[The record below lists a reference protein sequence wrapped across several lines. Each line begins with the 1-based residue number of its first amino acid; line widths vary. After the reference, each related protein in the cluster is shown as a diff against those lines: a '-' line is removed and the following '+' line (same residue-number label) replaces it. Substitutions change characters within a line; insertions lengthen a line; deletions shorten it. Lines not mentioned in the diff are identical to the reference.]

1 MNLRSRILAF
11 VVVVIVV
18 SALVGTGAI
27 KAWRRIGVARSQ
39 LAEVQSESLR
49 IAEEFQRS
57 FRQINDTLARYGV
70 SHKTED
76 WDAYLKA
83 SDALN
88 VWIDVQ
94 KPRLST
100 RQEKQAL
107 EQIDT
112 AYDDYRSAALSIHAA
127 VLSDPDR
134 ITTLADWIQF
144 QSERGRLAGLGRNL
158 ADAHRDAMEMLL
170 AEVRQSVGQLG
181 LLLLA
186 TLGVV
191 LLLGGGFAWLVY
203 RDTIAPLRVK
213 LVESLALVERQ
224 EKLASLGVLAA
235 GVAHEIRNPLTAVK
249 ASIYL
254 QLKRADPESR
264 DRAELEMINRE
275 ILRMERI
282 LRDFLHFARPA
293 EPRMADMSVSET
305 LKRVYDLMYPGVT
318 SRGLRL
324 VMEPVSVDG
333 RVRIDP
339 EQIQQ
344 VLVNLVQNAAD
355 ASKEQGVVT
364 LRARTDSRPLGGR
377 VEPVVVLEVI
387 DTGHGIPTDVER
399 RLFDP
404 FFSTKSDGTGLGLSI
419 AARIVQKHGGALQYQ
434 TQPGHGT
441 TFGVVLPRLTA

>member
-1 MNLRSRILAF
+1 
-11 VVVVIVV
+11 
-18 SALVGTGAI
+18 
-27 KAWRRIGVARSQ
+27 
-39 LAEVQSESLR
+39 
-49 IAEEFQRS
+49 
-57 FRQINDTLARYGV
+57 
-70 SHKTED
+70 
-76 WDAYLKA
+76 
-83 SDALN
+83 
-88 VWIDVQ
+88 
-94 KPRLST
+94 
-100 RQEKQAL
+100 
-107 EQIDT
+107 
-112 AYDDYRSAALSIHAA
+112 
-127 VLSDPDR
+127 
-134 ITTLADWIQF
+134 
-144 QSERGRLAGLGRNL
+144 
-158 ADAHRDAMEMLL
+158 
-170 AEVRQSVGQLG
+170 
-181 LLLLA
+181 
-186 TLGVV
+186 
-191 LLLGGGFAWLVY
+191 LVY